1 METFE
6 GRAWLEWWANSS
18 TLLGSVE
25 VAVVITTS
33 GAGWDAHGF
42 LASDNDEDRDGFAF
56 LCDLDPVFMLRFEDE
71 STVAVTVHPTD
82 QHRRFTLTEYTGPAW
97 RSIEH
102 HIDLLTAPLPS
113 TSTMKRPEIS

>member
-1 METFE
+1 MDSVE

-33 GAGWDAHGF
+33 GAGWDAHGC
-42 LASDNDEDRDGFAF
+42 LTSANDEDREGFAF
-56 LCDLDPVFMLRFEDE
+56 LCDLDPVFLLRFEDE
-71 STVAVTVHPTD
+71 STVAVTVRPTGE
-82 QHRRFTLTEYTGPAW
+82 HRRFTLTEYTGPAW

-102 HIDLLTAPLPS
+102 HIDL
-113 TSTMKRPEIS
+113 